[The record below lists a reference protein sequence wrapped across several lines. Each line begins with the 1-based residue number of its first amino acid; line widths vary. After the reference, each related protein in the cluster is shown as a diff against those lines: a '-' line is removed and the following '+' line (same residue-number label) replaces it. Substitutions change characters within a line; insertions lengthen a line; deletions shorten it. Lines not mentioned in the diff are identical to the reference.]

1 MDTIPEKSS
10 GDNILC
16 VRNIL
21 GSRGGSCSTWSR
33 ERHGGGFHSP
43 LEPPVVRQ
51 TPTEVELLEMR
62 KEHGNGGGDMPG
74 DVADN
79 AELTSA
85 LVWQDLPIDLGWIPR
100 EQTAA
105 ITN

>member
-21 GSRGGSCSTWSR
+21 GSRGGSRSTRSR
-33 ERHGGGFHSP
+33 ERHGGGFHL

-51 TPTEVELLEMR
+51 TPTEVVLLLLSAEPV
-62 KEHGNGGGDMPG
+62 KAKSEAGFCLGNFD
-74 DVADN
+74 
-79 AELTSA
+79 SSISSF
-85 LVWQDLPIDLGWIPR
+85 Q
-100 EQTAA
+100 
-105 ITN
+105 

>member
-1 MDTIPEKSS
+1 MLDSGHNPRKST

-51 TPTEVELLEMR
+51 TPTEVELPLLPAEPV
-62 KEHGNGGGDMPG
+62 KAKSEAGFCFGNFD
-74 DVADN
+74 
-79 AELTSA
+79 SSISSF
-85 LVWQDLPIDLGWIPR
+85 Q
-100 EQTAA
+100 
-105 ITN
+105 